1 MIIISIE
8 VSRSCVIWI
17 EHFLLY
23 PSSST
28 KKHKLSTF
36 GDNTRIFHQN
46 DRKTAETWFTS
57 RKWTHVKP
65 ISMYKRAD
73 GHHHILGW
81 QSYLSVQIN
90 RQLWLLHRLH
100 AASAWGYIATPL
112 KLIATPLRVIA
123 RPIWAAHI
131 LPSGPLWS
139 CILIAFLKFLPFEQC
154 YSPTED
160 PAQSWTYWFF

>member
-8 VSRSCVIWI
+8 VFRSCFIWI
-17 EHFLLY
+17 EHLLLC
-23 PSSST
+23 PFSST
-28 KKHKLSTF
+28 NEHKVSTF
-36 GDNTRIFHQN
+36 GDNTRIFLEN

-100 AASAWGYIATPL
+100 AASALGYIATPL